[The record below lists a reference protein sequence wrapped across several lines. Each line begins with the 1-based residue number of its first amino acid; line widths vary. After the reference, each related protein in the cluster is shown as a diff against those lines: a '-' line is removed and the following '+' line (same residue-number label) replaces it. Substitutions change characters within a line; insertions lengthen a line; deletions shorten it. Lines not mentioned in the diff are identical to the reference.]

1 MEYAV
6 LCALVLLCGGLF
18 YAKRRRGKPGKT
30 VAAKRAGRD
39 WPATYEEN
47 ERDITS
53 RFGALPCDGR
63 QCGRVR
69 CSPVE
74 RLFCR
79 DVLRPVMG
87 KHHFCGQYEM
97 RLSAEKY
104 RIDFAVNTTDGR
116 RIALELD
123 GFRTHVQEM
132 DPEQFGRQLRRQNEL
147 VLAGWQVLRFSFRQ
161 LTQEAEACRQMVRRA
176 LTSSRPPVFTP
187 QPPFRSLGDSGPG
200 KRGAPAKGGSARRGT

>member
-18 YAKRRRGKPGKT
+18 YARRRRVKAGKT
-30 VAAKRAGRD
+30 AAAKRAGRD
-39 WPATYEEN
+39 WPATYEED

-79 DVLRPVMG
+79 DVLRPVVG

-97 RLSAEKY
+97 RLAAEKY

-123 GFRTHVQEM
+123 GFRTHVREM

-147 VLAGWQVLRFSFRQ
+147 VLAGW
-161 LTQEAEACRQMVRRA
+161 
-176 LTSSRPPVFTP
+176 
-187 QPPFRSLGDSGPG
+187 RSD
-200 KRGAPAKGGSARRGT
+200 RGGRGGSLPPDGAAGADAEQAPRVHAAAAVPFAGRQRPRQTRSSGQGR

>member
-1 MEYAV
+1 MNLSINEIIIYLMVLFMVLGAV
-6 LCALVLLCGGLF
+6 DRILG
-18 YAKRRRGKPGKT
+18 
-30 VAAKRAGRD
+30 
-39 WPATYEEN
+39 N
-47 ERDITS
+47 
-53 RFGALPCDGR
+53 RFGLGEKFEEGIMNMGALALSMIGIICLA
-63 QCGRVR
+63 
-69 CSPVE
+69 PV
-74 RLFCR
+74 LA
-79 DVLRPVMG
+79 DVLRPVVG

-176 LTSSRPPVFTP
+176 LTSNRPPVFTP

-200 KRGAPAKGGSARRGT
+200 KRGAPAKSGSARRGT

>member
-1 MEYAV
+1 MGYAV
-6 LCALVLLCGGLF
+6 LCALALLCGAVF
-18 YAKRRRGKPGKT
+18 YAKRRRAKAGKT
-30 VAAKRAGRD
+30 AAAKRAGRD
-39 WPATYEEN
+39 WPATYEED
-47 ERDITS
+47 ERDIIS

-79 DVLRPVMG
+79 DVLRPVVG
-87 KHHFCGQYEM
+87 KHHFCGQYDM

-123 GFRTHVQEM
+123 GFRTHVREM

-176 LTSSRPPVFTP
+176 LAASRSPVFTP
-187 QPPFRSLGDSGPG
+187 HPPFRTQESSPAD
-200 KRGAPAKGGSARRGT
+200 KRVVPARGGSARRGT